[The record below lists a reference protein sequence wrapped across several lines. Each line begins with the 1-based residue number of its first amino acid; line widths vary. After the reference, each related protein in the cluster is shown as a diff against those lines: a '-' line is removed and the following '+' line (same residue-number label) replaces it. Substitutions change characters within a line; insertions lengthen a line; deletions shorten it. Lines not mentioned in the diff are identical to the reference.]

1 MFPQHIKWNRPRV
14 ARLANATMIRDST
27 INSFNKKR
35 AVIRL
40 LIPRLTI
47 YRRNRGIEPDPFNEF
62 PENNNATSQFIAAL

>member
-1 MFPQHIKWNRPRV
+1 
-14 ARLANATMIRDST
+14 MIRDST